1 MARAVGSRAFTR
13 LNEKYVEQ
21 GKPHRATDQRRGERH
36 YMVGILD
43 ADEDHRL
50 LGSDQTQNGIVVTE
64 WKSLSEYRTD
74 PHRED
79 EAQVWAT
86 INDMADHA

>member
-1 MARAVGSRAFTR
+1 
-13 LNEKYVEQ
+13 
-21 GKPHRATDQRRGERH
+21 
-36 YMVGILD
+36 MVGILD